1 MVVVYCCTLGSY
13 NAPFTGPENLELF
26 GITFH
31 NGNSDR
37 FCLCTL
43 YGPPTCHHSSCITRA
58 DCFFVCLFVCLFV
71 CFCFFCLFFVCLFF
85 HRILVL
91 LYTILIGSFNVNV
104 LDTNSPL
111 YHIMHDILTSFNL
124 Q

>member
-13 NAPFTGPENLELF
+13 SAPFMGPENLELF
-26 GITFH
+26 GITLH

-43 YGPPTCHHSSCITRA
+43 YGPPTCHHSSCIRRA
-58 DCFFVCLFVCLFV
+58 GCFFFLFFFFCLFV
-71 CFCFFCLFFVCLFF
+71 CFCCCFFVVVFLQDFSP
-85 HRILVL
+85 
-91 LYTILIGSFNVNV
+91 LYSNFILIGSFNV

-111 YHIMHDILTSFNL
+111 YHIMHDIYIV
-124 Q
+124 